1 MAEQQKTA
9 AEERSEALSTLGVGG
24 GILTGILARKPIFRA
39 GQKVYKGI
47 RGLMDS
53 GKKATDD
60 MIDVPE
66 QSSITAPSS
75 SIADD
80 MAAYQSLTKQQA
92 AAREAKD
99 QDIQFVELA
108 QKKVKEDPLTL
119 AGRTKAVGA
128 DESVHGSALFDYI
141 ATFPGMGR
149 KKGYVASADAW
160 ASYLKKP
167 SQQKV
172 GNIKLEITRD
182 ELFDTNIAKFD
193 RDGNLVGGY
202 LKLAK
207 DENVPVSARTL
218 LEMVAR
224 NPANNTA
231 VKRLGS
237 NTTPQLQPV
246 VDDFIESYENVLA
259 RVMGHVRTTAGE
271 DSRFFGTLQ
280 QEANDHF
287 EMWMKFQTRHY
298 GGFFEP
304 NRDSD
309 VAFKR
314 IYKMNLKTLEDN
326 KQALEETGFM
336 FDDFFAPL
344 KKKYEKMEKVLENNG
359 KPLSANKYAS
369 YDNNFIYR
377 QYGSETFDEDVVFF
391 KTTDPEASIFGRGF
405 RQPSSH
411 YTQEAPNA
419 LYHVRYGRRS
429 VRKSDELGA
438 SADQEKVYV
447 IDELQSD
454 VHQNMRKKL
463 TESSPPFGGKVEDR
477 INPTNANFLQSL
489 FKDRRL
495 EKFNEIED
503 LLSGARTEGR
513 LTKEA
518 QDKYKTLSAEFKT
531 IDETQKKGMLGKS
544 TLRDMEETYKNL
556 SVDFM
561 PLFSD
566 TKGWGAHAIKYMV
579 KRAANDGVDYIGI
592 SPAEMVSLKKAGRKI
607 KNLRFY
613 GNARGTAGYRNYKM
627 KGQLTNPKQTAELP
641 QIFKDLA
648 KQYNSTA
655 KTIKVS
661 KSDPKKPFKVIL
673 EGDPFDAG
681 EEIFTYSKTEHLGAF
696 KTPREAENFRQM
708 ISNFDLRG
716 REIKVVEMAADDPDL
731 YYPVF
736 SLKITPEMAKQPH
749 KLYKSKGG
757 LVVDIFKW

>member
-47 RGLMDS
+47 RGLMGS

-60 MIDVPE
+60 MVDVPE

-80 MAAYQSLTKQQA
+80 MAAYESLTKQQA
-92 AAREAKD
+92 AARAAKD

-119 AGRTKAVGA
+119 AGRTKAVGV

-160 ASYLKKP
+160 ASYFKKP
-167 SQQKV
+167 SQQKI
-172 GNIKLEITRD
+172 GNIKLDITRD

-224 NPANNTA
+224 NPANNTGVIKIGNNA
-231 VKRLGS
+231 
-237 NTTPQLQPV
+237 TPQLQPV
-246 VDDFIESYENVLA
+246 VDDFIETFENSYA
-259 RVMGHVRTTAGE
+259 RVMSHVSKTAGV
-271 DSRFFGTLQ
+271 DSSFFKTLQ
-280 QEANDHF
+280 EDIDDHF
-287 EMWMKFQTRHY
+287 EIWMNFQGRNY
-298 GGFFEP
+298 GAYLQP
-304 NRDSD
+304 NQQADRNF
-309 VAFKR
+309 VRMYATMMKR
-314 IYKMNLKTLEDN
+314 IEDN

-336 FDDFFAPL
+336 VDDVLEPL
-344 KKKYEKMEKVLENNG
+344 NKKFKKFEKVVRNEG
-359 KPLSANKYAS
+359 KPLQRDPNAFYN
-369 YDNNFIYR
+369 DQNDIYR
-377 QYGSETFDEDVVFF
+377 QYGSETYDNDIVYF
-391 KTTDPEASIFGRGF
+391 KVSDPEASIFGRGF
-405 RQPSSH
+405 RQPHHH
-411 YTQEAPNA
+411 YTSEVPNA

-429 VRKSDELGA
+429 VQKSDELGA
-438 SADQEKVYV
+438 TADQEKVYV

-454 VHQNMRKKL
+454 VHQNMRNRL
-463 TESSPPFGGKVEDR
+463 ADRNPPFGGKVEDR
-477 INPTNANFLQSL
+477 LNPTNANFLQSL

-495 EKFNEIED
+495 DKFNEIED

-518 QDKYKTLSAEFKT
+518 QDKYKTLSTEFKA
-531 IDETQKKGMLGKS
+531 IDEAQKKGMLGKS
-544 TLRDMEETYKNL
+544 TLRDMEEAYKNL

-592 SPAEMVSLKKAGRKI
+592 SPAEMVSLKKASRKL

-613 GNARGTAGYRNYKM
+613 GNARGTAGYRNYKLM
-627 KGQLTNPKQTAELP
+627 DQLTNPKQTAELP

-655 KTIKVS
+655 KTINVS
-661 KSDPKKPFKVIL
+661 KSDPKKPFKVIR
-673 EGDPFDAG
+673 ETDAFDAG
-681 EEIFTYSKTEHLGAF
+681 EEIFSYSKTEHMGAF
-696 KTPREAENFRQM
+696 KTQIEAEKFAANM
-708 ISNFDLRG
+708 G
-716 REIKVVEMAADDPDL
+716 GKVQEMAADDPDL
-731 YYPVF
+731 YYPIF

-757 LVVDIFKW
+757 LVVNIFKW